1 MKLYWRVKRNG
12 KWTYEAAIVKEV
24 GDDDDLDPRQYQWYL
39 LALEEE
45 K

>member
-12 KWTYEAAIVKEV
+12 KWTWRPVVVKEV

-39 LALEEE
+39 VALEEE
-45 K
+45 E